1 MRVKFWGVRGSTPV
15 PEQGFLRYGGNTSC
29 VELIIDSDHKII
41 FDSGTGIRNLGEQVS
56 KSNPDKPLEFHIFF
70 SHLHWDH
77 TQGLPFFKPI
87 FEEKNRVVF
96 YGRKY
101 ENSKFYDKLKVLMG
115 DIYFPVP
122 FDRLPSQVEV
132 IEINGDEP
140 IIIGDT
146 SVTAKHLS
154 HPGGCLGFRVE
165 HEDKVFTYAT
175 DNEHPKEG
183 FDSNMMEL
191 AKDADIL
198 VYDGQ
203 YTPEEYL
210 DGHVGWGHSTFVE
223 GVKIA
228 EEANVKKL
236 VLFHHD
242 PNHTDEFIDENIV
255 APAQALSSN
264 VIAAQERLLLT
275 L

>member
-15 PEQGFLRYGGNTSC
+15 PEQGFLRYGGNTPC
-29 VELIIDSDHKII
+29 VELIVDSDHKII

-56 KSNPDKPLEFHIFF
+56 RSNPDEPLEFHIFF

-122 FDRLPSQVEV
+122 FDHLPSQVEV

-140 IIIGDT
+140 IIIGDI
-146 SVTAKHLS
+146 SVTAKQLS

-165 HEDKVFTYAT
+165 HDGKVFTYAT
-175 DNEHPKEG
+175 DNEHPEEG

-210 DGHVGWGHSTFVE
+210 DGHIGWGHSTFAE

-228 EEANVKKL
+228 EEVNVKKL

>member
-29 VELIIDSDHKII
+29 VELIIDSGHKII

-165 HEDKVFTYAT
+165 HGDKVFTYAT